1 MSIDDEPHPLSNPCI
16 TPCSSSSPLTPSI
29 LSAAICMHTTLTAS
43 PLKRNM
49 PKNKK
54 RKKKKRKYSKLD

>member
-43 PLKRNM
+43 PLK
-49 PKNKK
+49 KK
-54 RKKKKRKYSKLD
+54 HAKKQKEKEKEKKIQQT